1 MTEVIALA
9 EQLKGLHPKTGKP
22 VTVVGVDASGIA
34 PRLVILTRGP
44 DGIFAEVVDYVDH
57 ASGA

>member
-1 MTEVIALA
+1 MTEVNALA

-57 ASGA
+57 ASVA